1 MEHPHHR
8 TNTGEKLKMKI
19 IATSILLP
27 LLMFVPP
34 TVAQVT
40 IDFQSQPTQEQL
52 IQVVESATKD
62 KNYSTALRVA
72 NNAIKQFPNL
82 AEAYYYRAIA
92 LNNLGN
98 KKDARLDFQHAK
110 KLYLSQLKSGKIS
123 PQEKNEARIKLETLE
138 QNLKLL
144 QP

>member
-1 MEHPHHR
+1 M
-8 TNTGEKLKMKI
+8 KKI
-19 IATSILLP
+19 IATTLL
-27 LLMFVPP
+27 LLLFTPP

-40 IDFQSQPTQEQL
+40 IDFQSQPTSEQL

-62 KNYSTALRVA
+62 NNYSTVLRVA
-72 NNAIKQFPNL
+72 NNAIKQFPDL
-82 AEAYYYRAIA
+82 AAAYYYRAIA

-98 KKDARLDFQHAK
+98 PKDARLDFQHAK
-110 KLYLSQLKSGKIS
+110 KLYLGQLKSGKIS

-144 QP
+144 QPP

>member
-1 MEHPHHR
+1 MEHPHYW

-27 LLMFVPP
+27 LLMSVPP
-34 TVAQVT
+34 TIAQVT

-52 IQVVESATKD
+52 IQVIESATKD
-62 KNYSTALRVA
+62 KNYSTVLRVA

-82 AEAYYYRAIA
+82 AAAYYYRAIA
-92 LNNLGN
+92 LTNLGN

-110 KLYLSQLKSGKIS
+110 KLYLTQLKSAKIS
-123 PQEKNEARIKLETLE
+123 PQEKSEAQIKLETLE

>member
-1 MEHPHHR
+1 M
-8 TNTGEKLKMKI
+8 KKI

-52 IQVVESATKD
+52 LQVIESATKD

-82 AEAYYYRAIA
+82 AEAYYYRATA

-110 KLYLSQLKSGKIS
+110 KLYLGQLKSGKIS
-123 PQEKNEARIKLETLE
+123 PLEKNEARMKLETVE
-138 QNLKLL
+138 QNLLL
-144 QP
+144 LKS